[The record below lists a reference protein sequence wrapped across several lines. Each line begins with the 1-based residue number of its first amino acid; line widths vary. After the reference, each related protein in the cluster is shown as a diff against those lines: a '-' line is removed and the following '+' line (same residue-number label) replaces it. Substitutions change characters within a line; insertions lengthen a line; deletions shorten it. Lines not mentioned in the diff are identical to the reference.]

1 MCICKNIHSGH
12 KIIDI
17 ADEESLKKENISIK
31 DSSKDLDENKNKLEE
46 LKNKIENEMIKIDN
60 IYDKVDKEVT
70 KSYEIKHENLIKE
83 EERLKDKF
91 KE

>member
-31 DSSKDLDENKNKLEE
+31 DSNKDLDEKR
-46 LKNKIENEMIKIDN
+46 
-60 IYDKVDKEVT
+60 IYWGLGIGDWGLGIGDWV
-70 KSYEIKHENLIKE
+70 
-83 EERLKDKF
+83 
-91 KE
+91 